1 MMPACNKH
9 KAFQMAHT
17 NEMTAHIWAQQE
29 KGSGRSNNGNLSFE
43 GPVLYSYTT
52 PIARFTTD
60 AKGRPA
66 VLITSH
72 TYSKTTSCKH
82 MPALWRAIDYG
93 RGRFSPAFRVPR
105 LGQSQFGGAHAL
117 NLNDDHKPNLA
128 YLIAQ
133 YHETVAK
140 ASRART
146 YYQAGLLD
154 YLEKLAARAVDY
166 AKAFKLKA
174 PKFAPEAD
182 FAKVE
187 ALRAARDAKN
197 ATPAAIA
204 KRARAVAAREA
215 LAEHKAALARLEGAE
230 KLAAW
235 RRGEPVSLG
244 YFGESRD
251 AQGGALLRVK
261 GDNLETSLG
270 AKVPLAHAV
279 KVFRFAKLCRER
291 GEQWHRNGSTLRV
304 GHFQVDAVAA
314 DGSFRAG
321 CHKINWP
328 EIEQSAVAAGVADMA
343 GADTRDLIEAA

>member
-261 GDNLETSLG
+261 GDNLETSSASPSSAGNAANNGTATEARCASVISKSMQSPPMDRLG
-270 AKVPLAHAV
+270 RDAIKSTGPRLSNPPLRRALPTWRA
-279 KVFRFAKLCRER
+279 L
-291 GEQWHRNGSTLRV
+291 TL
-304 GHFQVDAVAA
+304 G
-314 DGSFRAG
+314 
-321 CHKINWP
+321 
-328 EIEQSAVAAGVADMA
+328 
-343 GADTRDLIEAA
+343 T